1 MSIIKNV
8 YLIGIQPWTHL
19 YIKWINVNSDSWHC
33 IFMALL
39 TVTKLLVSILES
51 SYLIRRSFTPNP
63 Y

>member
-8 YLIGIQPWTHL
+8 YLISIQPWTHL

-39 TVTKLLVSILES
+39 TVTKLLVKLSITS
-51 SYLIRRSFTPNP
+51 HTKQKQ
-63 Y
+63 